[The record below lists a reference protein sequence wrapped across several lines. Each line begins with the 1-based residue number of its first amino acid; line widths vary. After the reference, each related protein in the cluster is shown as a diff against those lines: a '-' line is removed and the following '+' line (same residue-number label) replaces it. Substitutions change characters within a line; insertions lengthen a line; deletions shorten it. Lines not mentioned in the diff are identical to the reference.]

1 MTTQPHRQKSEPAQG
16 LQDYL
21 AAFRRRRTLFILA
34 GGVLLGLSLAVAV
47 LGPATYKSRA
57 TILIEEQEIPSELVH
72 STITSYADQR
82 IETIKQQVMSRT
94 TLWKVVEQYN
104 LYADLRR
111 TNAAEEV
118 VQRFVKDIAV
128 EVISADVVNKRTQHP
143 TKATIAFTVAYQ
155 SKSPDVAQKIAN
167 ELTSLFLGQNLKS
180 RERQA
185 QEATSFLQEEAEN
198 LSKHIGEVDEKIAKF
213 KHRASGALP
222 ELMPLNLQLMNQSD
236 RELSDID
243 QQIRALEERKNYLE
257 GELAT
262 IKPNTPIMSVTG
274 ERILDSS
281 ERLRSLRAQYAGAS
295 ANMSPDHPDIRK
307 MKQEIEALEKDTGQ
321 PPEVEEASKQLIDA
335 RASLATASE
344 RLGSEHP
351 DVIQARRTIEAL
363 EREVQQLGSVPPR
376 KPMLRPENPS
386 YINLQAQLNSATSS
400 LKSLQKTREA
410 VKRRFQDYA
419 ARLEKTPEMEPDY
432 HSLTRDRDTSGQKY
446 QDIRSRLLEAKVSE
460 GLEVQRKGERFSL
473 IDPPRLPETPDKPN
487 RPAIMILGFILA
499 LAGGIGSGAAAEAL
513 DNSIRTPEQLARLT
527 QSFPLAVIPFMPNE
541 RDLSRAVKRRLLI
554 RGAGVGALVTIIAL
568 LHVFV
573 MPLDELWFAAL
584 RRFWVE
590 WVLSIFEG

>member
-1 MTTQPHRQKSEPAQG
+1 MPTLHPSRDSEPVHG

-21 AAFRRRRTLFILA
+21 AVFRRRRTLTLLA
-34 GGVLLGLSLAVAV
+34 GGTLLILSLAAAF
-47 LGPATYKSRA
+47 LWPPTYKSMA

-111 TNAAEEV
+111 TNPAEIV
-118 VQRFVKDIAV
+118 VKQFIKDIQV
-128 EVISADVVNKRTQHP
+128 EVISADVVDKRTQHP

-155 SKSPDVAQKIAN
+155 SNSPDLAQKVAN

-185 QEATSFLQEEAEN
+185 QEATSFLQQEAEN
-198 LSKHIGEVDEKIAKF
+198 LSQHIGEVDEKIAKF

-222 ELMPLNLQLMNQSD
+222 ELMPLNLQIMNQSD
-236 RELSDID
+236 RELMDID
-243 QQIRALEERKNYLE
+243 QQVRTLEERKNYLE

-274 ERILDSS
+274 ERILDSA
-281 ERLRSLRAQYAGAS
+281 ERLRALRAEYTGAS
-295 ANMSPDHPDIRK
+295 ANRSPDHPDVLK
-307 MKQEIEALEKDTGQ
+307 MKQEIEALEKETGQ
-321 PPEVEEASKQLIDA
+321 RPEIEETSKQLIDA
-335 RASLATASE
+335 RATLATALK

-363 EREVQQLGSVPPR
+363 EREIRQLDSTTVR
-376 KPMLRPENPS
+376 KPMLRPENPA

-400 LKSLQKTREA
+400 LNALRATRTA
-410 VKRRFQDYA
+410 VKRRLEDYA
-419 ARLEKTPEMEPDY
+419 SRLERTPEMEPDY
-432 HSLTRDRDTSGQKY
+432 LFLTRDRDTSGQKY

-473 IDPPRLPETPDKPN
+473 IDPPSLPEKPDKPN
-487 RPAIMILGFILA
+487 RPAIVLLGFILA
-499 LAGGIGSGAAAEAL
+499 LAGGIGSAAAVESL
-513 DNSIRTPEQLARLT
+513 DHSIRSPEQLAQLT
-527 QSFPLAVIPFMPNE
+527 QLFPLAVIPFMPNE
-541 RDLSRAVKRRLLI
+541 QDLSRAVRRGRLLK
-554 RGAGVGALVTIIAL
+554 GAGVGTLMAILAL
-568 LHVFV
+568 LHVFI
-573 MPLDELWFAAL
+573 MPLDVLWFAAL
-584 RRFWVE
+584 RRFGLE
-590 WVLSIFEG
+590 